1 MSDGTF
7 KCCGIEWFEGDD
19 CTCSK
24 PLYIQRDIITTPEE
38 QALFENATNFE
49 VYLAKQLRNPKVKQ
63 EFDKGIPYC
72 PVCKTHHDF
81 PARCWV
87 EQQEKGMEMTNP
99 LLIAAYQAVIE
110 DMTVDSDTYE
120 PEVIE
125 PIIQA
130 LKTRVWELETIWSK
144 SDDQWNAEVEAFF
157 ESEIEARLPE
167 EEEDND

>member
-7 KCCGIEWFEGDD
+7 ICHGVEWFEGDV
-19 CTCSK
+19 CMECEKQS
-24 PLYIQRDIITTPEE
+24 TPECTE
-38 QALFENATNFE
+38 
-49 VYLAKQLRNPKVKQ
+49 P
-63 EFDKGIPYC
+63 DC
-72 PVCKTHHDF
+72 PVCKAQHDF

-110 DMTVDSDTYE
+110 DMKTDSENFE
-120 PEVIE
+120 PDFIE
-125 PIIQA
+125 SIIET

-144 SDDQWNAEVEAFF
+144 SDDEWNAEVEAFF

-167 EEEDND
+167 EEEDNE

>member
-1 MSDGTF
+1 
-7 KCCGIEWFEGDD
+7 
-19 CTCSK
+19 
-24 PLYIQRDIITTPEE
+24 
-38 QALFENATNFE
+38 
-49 VYLAKQLRNPKVKQ
+49 
-63 EFDKGIPYC
+63 
-72 PVCKTHHDF
+72 
-81 PARCWV
+81 
-87 EQQEKGMEMTNP
+87 MEMTNP